1 MDTATEEHIKLE
13 KLIYKFEEDNKD
25 LSLNEKLDL
34 VREEVKNNS
43 SSGSNFGWSDDN
55 SIRLDIKKQRK
66 NASKKITDNK
76 YTFYQNGEDYILNL
90 GSIVRGE
97 DTTTELLFENVEDVD
112 KLVINSTCGCTS
124 ADRNK
129 IDNNLFHHLFDSLAP
144 YLSSL

>member
-1 MDTATEEHIKLE
+1 MQ
-13 KLIYKFEEDNKD
+13 
-25 LSLNEKLDL
+25 
-34 VREEVKNNS
+34 V
-43 SSGSNFGWSDDN
+43 
-55 SIRLDIKKQRK
+55 
-66 NASKKITDNK
+66 KKITDNK

-129 IDNNLFHHLFDSLAP
+129 IDKNTLSIKVKYKNCDSTFTKILACSNNRKDFKIKVTGLCR
-144 YLSSL
+144 